1 MFFLIWALTGVLK
14 DMVKQRRWRQPL
26 GRHLQLISE
35 YINLFIAGKGSCSH
49 FQNFPIDLMS
59 DTIGL
64 MKTIDS
70 YNRSYLNWLK
80 ANVSNP
86 EKFLNDVKFS

>member
-35 YINLFIAGKGSCSH
+35 HLERFLAGKGSCAH
-49 FQNFPIDLMS
+49 FHRFDISLME

-64 MKTIDS
+64 LKQIEN
-70 YNRSYLNWLK
+70 YNRNYSEWLL
-80 ANVSNP
+80 ANVPHP
-86 EKFLNDVKFS
+86 EKFLSHEV